1 MNDSDIGYAFE
12 WEQDFLEWIK
22 SKKVE
27 KQPTNLIFDEY
38 PQIKKDYSE
47 NFVLNNFF
55 DENNEI

>member
-1 MNDSDIGYAFE
+1 MNDSDIGYSFE

-27 KQPTNLIFDEY
+27 KQPTNLTYDDY